1 MGDSMDGTRW
11 LSYAELAQARGIS
24 KASATRLVFR
34 KGWRRRVGNDGI
46 ARAAVP
52 LTETARHVHDN
63 TPDTIPGNTATVQ
76 GQTAELIALQA
87 TLDVRARE
95 LVDEIT
101 HRARSEGELVGLREA
116 LRIAEAATRD
126 ATERAKRA
134 EDAAHTAT
142 QRAEHAEA
150 SAVEAWRTAADLA
163 RRLAPAQ
170 PTSPALPAANPVAL
184 RRSWLRRLLG

>member
-34 KGWRRRVGNDGI
+34 KGWRRRVGNDGV

-52 LTETARHVHDN
+52 LTETARHAHDN
-63 TPDTIPGNTATVQ
+63 TPDSIHGNIPDIIPGNTATVQ
-76 GQTAELIALQA
+76 GQTAELMALQA

-101 HRARSEGELVGLREA
+101 HRARSEGELVGLRGA

-126 ATERAKRA
+126 ATAQSRAVACGVKRLCPGSLVGSS
-134 EDAAHTAT
+134 
-142 QRAEHAEA
+142 A
-150 SAVEAWRTAADLA
+150 SNLMA
-163 RRLAPAQ
+163 
-170 PTSPALPAANPVAL
+170 
-184 RRSWLRRLLG
+184 